1 MALTVSR
8 VEELRASVTGPV
20 FLPDDREWGL
30 RNPVLLSVSTDNT
43 SQICYPFHCIQR
55 ERENMCEG
63 SFLSCK
69 HRGR

>member
-20 FLPDDREWGL
+20 FLPDDREYGSEIL
-30 RNPVLLSVSTDNT
+30 LLSVSTDNT
-43 SQICYPFHCIQR
+43 SQIWYPFHCIQR
-55 ERENMCEG
+55 ECENMCES

-69 HRGR
+69 HRGC